1 MYRWKVRGQTWSIP
15 AFLRQSNR
23 TLHRVARIFRGSSS
37 SSRFAITRVCVFV
50 CLVACSFPPSLCF
63 RDPALGDIM
72 SAWSVDSYG
81 AVRCLLLLLLFSLS
95 VQIVFWGKKK
105 FRVFLLERGRRV
117 RWSRRPHVFT
127 VSVSFPLFLWWRT
140 RESERTRME
149 ARGATV
155 LWRCLLRC
163 FSPRMRERV
172 SDWSYVRVNSI
183 PSVVQEAAAMSS
195 SMITESAGSIV
206 RCFWSLEV
214 RSSTFLTVHLHAF
227 IPEQRLSACKKVD
240 PMTRFVP
247 IICFKLWFWRNLK
260 RKDRDFCL
268 LATAMLCD
276 LWCLSFDAD
285 TRASLERNQLQE
297 AYS

>member
-1 MYRWKVRGQTWSIP
+1 MYRWKVKGETWSIP
-15 AFLRQSNR
+15 AFSRHSNR

-37 SSRFAITRVCVFV
+37 STRFAIMRVCVFV
-50 CLVACSFPPSLCF
+50 CLVACSFPPSRCF

-72 SAWSVDSYG
+72 SIWSVDCYG
-81 AVRCLLLLLLFSLS
+81 AVRCLLLILLFSLS
-95 VQIVFWGKKK
+95 VQILFWEKNMWVFP
-105 FRVFLLERGRRV
+105 LERRRRV
-117 RWSRRPHVFT
+117 CWGRRPHVFT
-127 VSVSFPLFLWWRT
+127 VYVSFPLFLWWRT
-140 RESERTRME
+140 RKSERTWME

-155 LWRCLLRC
+155 LWHCLLRC
-163 FSPRMRERV
+163 SSPRLRERV

-195 SMITESAGSIV
+195 STITESAGSIV

-214 RSSTFLTVHLHAF
+214 RSSTFLTAHLHAF
-227 IPEQRLSACKKVD
+227 VPEQRLSACKKVD

-247 IICFKLWFWRNLK
+247 IICLKLWFWRNLK

-285 TRASLERNQLQE
+285 TRASLECNQLQE